1 MSSSRPRA
9 VDFLD
14 KEDGETREFE
24 NKSDEEPLIVS
35 ENEGSNSEQENEVE
49 SSGETEEIEQKETL
63 PSGAISKGK
72 FIPVNLSF
80 FIYFVLD
87 EEDFWSKKTRS
98 GGAYIPPAR
107 LAMMQRSITDKS
119 SEAFQRVTWEA
130 LKKSLNGLINK
141 VNVSNLKDI
150 VVELFGENLIR
161 GRGLLVRACLKAQAS
176 ALPFTPVYAALI
188 AVLNTKLPDIGELT
202 LKRLIVQFRRSYKR
216 NDKTQC
222 LASVMFLA
230 HLVNQKV
237 AHEIVALQLL
247 TLLLEQ
253 VTEDGVEIA
262 VAFMKECGSFLAEN
276 SPKPSNAIFERFRT
290 ILHEGNIDKRVQYM
304 IEVLFQIR
312 KDKFKDLPAIKEE
325 LDLVEIEEQTTH
337 FFSLDDEEID
347 AEESLNV
354 FKFDEEFLENE
365 EIYNEIKR
373 EILGDDDEEEQ
384 EGLDETEGVPDAT
397 PAPTY
402 TVQTAQEIADMTGTN
417 LINLRKTIYLTIM
430 SSVDFEECGHKL
442 LKITLPT
449 GLETELT
456 NMLIECCSQER
467 SYLKF
472 YGLLGERF
480 AKLNPIWSDAFLS
493 SFATVYGNIHR
504 LETNRIRNVAKFFG
518 HMLSTDALP
527 WSPALN
533 GIQLTEEGTTSAS
546 RIFLKFLFQDLAEFF
561 GCPKLL
567 SRFYSTT
574 DFEGIF
580 PRSDAK
586 NLRFSINFFT
596 AIGLG
601 PLTEP
606 MREKLKEIN
615 MAGEVESEDES
626 EDEVSDHDRERMSE
640 LERERDYYDRERE
653 RERGRDH
660 YEKRLRSPPESIRSR
675 NREER
680 SPGFSRNY
688 RDRSRSRNR
697 SRSRSRSYRSRSR
710 SRSNSRGRRY

>member
-1 MSSSRPRA
+1 ML
-9 VDFLD
+9 F
-14 KEDGETREFE
+14 
-24 NKSDEEPLIVS
+24 
-35 ENEGSNSEQENEVE
+35 
-49 SSGETEEIEQKETL
+49 
-63 PSGAISKGK
+63 
-72 FIPVNLSF
+72 
-80 FIYFVLD
+80 LD

-98 GGAYIPPAR
+98 GGAYVPPAK
-107 LAMMQRSITDKS
+107 LAMIQRSISDKS

-161 GRGLLVRACLKAQAS
+161 GKGLLVRACLKAQAS
-176 ALPFTPVYAALI
+176 ALPFTPVYATLI
-188 AVLNTKLPDIGELT
+188 SILNTKLPDIGELT
-202 LKRLIVQFRRSYKR
+202 LKRLILQFRRSYKR

-222 LASVMFLA
+222 LASVMFMA
-230 HLVNQKV
+230 HLVNQRV

-262 VAFMKECGSFLAEN
+262 VAFMKECGAFLAEN

-290 ILHEGNIDKRVQYM
+290 ILHEGKIDKRVQYM

-312 KDKFKDLPAIKEE
+312 KDKFKDLPAVKEE
-325 LDLVEIEEQTTH
+325 LDLVEAEEQTTH

-347 AEESLNV
+347 AEEDLNV
-354 FKFDEEFLENE
+354 FRFDENFLENE
-365 EIYNEIKR
+365 VIYNEIKQ
-373 EILGDDDEEEQ
+373 EILGEDSECEGEAEEVENITSDNTSTT
-384 EGLDETEGVPDAT
+384 GT
-397 PAPTY
+397 PAANT
-402 TVQTAQEIADMTGTN
+402 QEIADMTGTN

-430 SSVDFEECGHKL
+430 SSADFEECGHKL
-442 LKITLPT
+442 LKIALPT

-493 SFATVYGNIHR
+493 SFGTVYGNIHR

-527 WSPALN
+527 WPSVLN
-533 GIQLTEEGTTSAS
+533 SIELTEEGTTSAS

-567 SRFYSTT
+567 QRFYSM
-574 DFEGIF
+574 DNGRREFVGIF
-580 PRSDAK
+580 PEGDAK
-586 NLRFSINFFT
+586 ELRFSINFFT

-606 MREKLKEIN
+606 MRERLKEIN
-615 MAGEVESEDES
+615 EAGQVQEESEKSEDER
-626 EDEVSDHDRERMSE
+626 DHERAERYEGRERHIDHH
-640 LERERDYYDRERE
+640 ERDRNYEHQREYHQDRRGYRRE
-653 RERGRDH
+653 I
-660 YEKRLRSPPESIRSR
+660 RSPESIREELDYDEPSEYR
-675 NREER
+675 RERRYSR
-680 SPGFSRNY
+680 SPRRRRAS
-688 RDRSRSRNR
+688 R
-697 SRSRSRSYRSRSR
+697 SRSRSRSRDYSS
-710 SRSNSRGRRY
+710 RRY

>member
-1 MSSSRPRA
+1 
-9 VDFLD
+9 
-14 KEDGETREFE
+14 
-24 NKSDEEPLIVS
+24 
-35 ENEGSNSEQENEVE
+35 
-49 SSGETEEIEQKETL
+49 
-63 PSGAISKGK
+63 
-72 FIPVNLSF
+72 
-80 FIYFVLD
+80 
-87 EEDFWSKKTRS
+87 
-98 GGAYIPPAR
+98 
-107 LAMMQRSITDKS
+107 MMQRSITDKS

-141 VNVSNLKDI
+141 VNVSNIKDI
-150 VVELFGENLIR
+150 VVELFGENLVR

-188 AVLNTKLPDIGELT
+188 SILNTKLPDIGELT

-230 HLVNQKV
+230 HLVNQRV

-276 SPKPSNAIFERFRT
+276 SPKPSNAIFERFRA
-290 ILHEGNIDKRVQYM
+290 ILHEGSIDKRVQYM

-347 AEESLNV
+347 PEESLNV
-354 FKFDEEFLENE
+354 FKFDEDFLENE
-365 EIYNEIKR
+365 EVYSEIKR
-373 EILGDDDEEEQ
+373 EILGDEEE
-384 EGLDETEGVPDAT
+384 ESSEAEAETEGKGKEEEGPVSSGPST
-397 PAPTY
+397 T
-402 TVQTAQEIADMTGTN
+402 QEIADMTGTN

-442 LKITLPT
+442 LKISLPA

-493 SFATVYGNIHR
+493 SFNTVYGNIHR

-527 WSPALN
+527 WSPALS

-561 GCPKLL
+561 GCPKLS
-567 SRFYSTT
+567 SRLNESP
-574 DFEGIF
+574 DFVGIF
-580 PRSDAK
+580 PVDGAK
-586 NLRFSINFFT
+586 ELRFSINFFT

-601 PLTEP
+601 PLTEG
-606 MREKLKEIN
+606 MRERLKEIN
-615 MAGEVESEDES
+615 MAGMEEGEEEEESESES
-626 EDEVSDHDRERMSE
+626 EPEPES
-640 LERERDYYDRERE
+640 
-653 RERGRDH
+653 ERGRH
-660 YEKRLRSPPESIRSR
+660 YQDSRDSRDSRDYRDYRDSRDSRDSRDYTDSRDSVRQSRSLKSPPDSTR
-675 NREER
+675 
-680 SPGFSRNY
+680 
-688 RDRSRSRNR
+688 RSRSPRRERSRTRSPRRRSHR
-697 SRSRSRSYRSRSR
+697 SRSRSHERYSH
-710 SRSNSRGRRY
+710 GRY

>member
-1 MSSSRPRA
+1 
-9 VDFLD
+9 
-14 KEDGETREFE
+14 
-24 NKSDEEPLIVS
+24 
-35 ENEGSNSEQENEVE
+35 
-49 SSGETEEIEQKETL
+49 
-63 PSGAISKGK
+63 
-72 FIPVNLSF
+72 
-80 FIYFVLD
+80 
-87 EEDFWSKKTRS
+87 
-98 GGAYIPPAR
+98 
-107 LAMMQRSITDKS
+107 MMQRSISDKS

-150 VVELFGENLIR
+150 VVELFGENLLR
-161 GRGLLVRACLKAQAS
+161 GRGLIVRACLKAQAS

-188 AVLNTKLPDIGELT
+188 SILNTKLPDIGELT
-202 LKRLIVQFRRSYKR
+202 LKRLIIQFRRSYKR

-230 HLVNQKV
+230 HLVNQRV

-253 VTEDGVEIA
+253 VTDDGVEIA

-312 KDKFKDLPAIKEE
+312 KEKFKDLPAIKAE
-325 LDLVEIEEQTTH
+325 LDLVDESDQTTH

-347 AEESLNV
+347 GEEELNV
-354 FKFDEEFLENE
+354 FKVDDDFLANEQAYE
-365 EIYNEIKR
+365 EIKL
-373 EILGDDDEEEQ
+373 EILGEEDDEEGEA
-384 EGLDETEGVPDAT
+384 EKEDGDIANSNGTSAS
-397 PAPTY
+397 
-402 TVQTAQEIADMTGTN
+402 QTATTAPSTNEIADMTGTN

-430 SSVDFEECGHKL
+430 SSADFEECGHKL
-442 LKITLPT
+442 LKIALPA

-527 WSPALN
+527 WSPALSA
-533 GIQLTEEGTTSAS
+533 IELTEEGTTSAS

-561 GCPKLL
+561 GCPKLTA
-567 SRFYSTT
+567 RFYAPEWRN
-574 DFEGIF
+574 DFLGIF
-580 PRSDAK
+580 PADGAK
-586 NLRFSINFFT
+586 ELRFSINFFT

-606 MREKLKEIN
+606 MRERLKEIN
-615 MAGEVESEDES
+615 NAGHLE
-626 EDEVSDHDRERMSE
+626 EVSDDNESENESEEEMREGHHYRTPV
-640 LERERDYYDRERE
+640 ERKDHRDS
-653 RERGRDH
+653 RDH
-660 YEKRLRSPPESIRSR
+660 GDDRHRDRRDSR
-675 NREER
+675 Y
-680 SPGFSRNY
+680 S
-688 RDRSRSRNR
+688 RSRSRSR
-697 SRSRSRSYRSRSR
+697 SRSGYRSRSRSRSPRSHRSRSYRSRSR
-710 SRSNSRGRRY
+710 SPPSRSRRY

>member
-1 MSSSRPRA
+1 
-9 VDFLD
+9 
-14 KEDGETREFE
+14 
-24 NKSDEEPLIVS
+24 
-35 ENEGSNSEQENEVE
+35 
-49 SSGETEEIEQKETL
+49 
-63 PSGAISKGK
+63 
-72 FIPVNLSF
+72 
-80 FIYFVLD
+80 
-87 EEDFWSKKTRS
+87 
-98 GGAYIPPAR
+98 
-107 LAMMQRSITDKS
+107 MMQRSITDKS

-141 VNVSNLKDI
+141 VNVSNIKDI
-150 VVELFGENLIR
+150 VVELFGENLVR
-161 GRGLLVRACLKAQAS
+161 GRGLLVRACLKAQAG

-188 AVLNTKLPDIGELT
+188 SILNTKLPDIGELT

-230 HLVNQKV
+230 HLVNQRV

-276 SPKPSNAIFERFRT
+276 SPKPSNAIFERFRA
-290 ILHEGNIDKRVQYM
+290 ILHEGSIDKRVQYM

-347 AEESLNV
+347 PEESLNV
-354 FKFDEEFLENE
+354 FKFDEEFLKNE
-365 EIYNEIKR
+365 EVYSEIKR
-373 EILGDDDEEEQ
+373 EILGDEEE
-384 EGLDETEGVPDAT
+384 ESSEAEAETEGKGKEEEGPVSSGPST
-397 PAPTY
+397 T
-402 TVQTAQEIADMTGTN
+402 QEIADMTGTN

-442 LKITLPT
+442 LKISLPA

-493 SFATVYGNIHR
+493 SFNTVYGNIHR

-527 WSPALN
+527 WSPALS

-561 GCPKLL
+561 GCPKLS
-567 SRFYSTT
+567 SRLNESP
-574 DFEGIF
+574 DFVGIF
-580 PRSDAK
+580 PVDGAK
-586 NLRFSINFFT
+586 ELRFSINFFT

-601 PLTEP
+601 PLTEG
-606 MREKLKEIN
+606 MRERLKEIN
-615 MAGEVESEDES
+615 MAGMEEGEEEEESESEPEPEPES
-626 EDEVSDHDRERMSE
+626 
-640 LERERDYYDRERE
+640 
-653 RERGRDH
+653 ERGRH
-660 YEKRLRSPPESIRSR
+660 YQDYRDYRDSRDYRDYRDSRDSRDSRDYTDSRDSVRQSRSLKSPPDSTR
-675 NREER
+675 
-680 SPGFSRNY
+680 
-688 RDRSRSRNR
+688 RSRSPRRERSRTRSPRRRSHR
-697 SRSRSRSYRSRSR
+697 SRSRSHERYSH
-710 SRSNSRGRRY
+710 GRY

>member
-1 MSSSRPRA
+1 
-9 VDFLD
+9 
-14 KEDGETREFE
+14 
-24 NKSDEEPLIVS
+24 
-35 ENEGSNSEQENEVE
+35 
-49 SSGETEEIEQKETL
+49 
-63 PSGAISKGK
+63 
-72 FIPVNLSF
+72 
-80 FIYFVLD
+80 
-87 EEDFWSKKTRS
+87 
-98 GGAYIPPAR
+98 
-107 LAMMQRSITDKS
+107 MMQRSITDKS

-161 GRGLLVRACLKAQAS
+161 GKGLLVRACLKAQAS

-188 AVLNTKLPDIGELT
+188 SILNTKLPDIGELT
-202 LKRLIVQFRRSYKR
+202 MKRLIIQFRRSYKR

-230 HLVNQKV
+230 HLVNQRV

-253 VTEDGVEIA
+253 VTDDGVEIA
-262 VAFMKECGSFLAEN
+262 VAFMKECGAFLAEN
-276 SPKPSNAIFERFRT
+276 SPKPSNAIFERFRS
-290 ILHEGNIDKRVQYM
+290 ILHEGKIDKRVQYM

-325 LDLVEIEEQTTH
+325 LDLVEAEDQTTH

-347 AEESLNV
+347 SEENLNV
-354 FKFDEEFLENE
+354 FRVDEEFLANE
-365 EIYNEIKR
+365 ELYNEIKT
-373 EILGDDDEEEQ
+373 EILGADEEENG
-384 EGLDETEGVPDAT
+384 EGDESAEGADSKDTAADTAT
-397 PAPTY
+397 STP
-402 TVQTAQEIADMTGTN
+402 QTTQEIADMTGTN

-430 SSVDFEECGHKL
+430 SSADFEECGHKL
-442 LKITLPT
+442 LKIALPA

-493 SFATVYGNIHR
+493 SFGTVYGNIHR

-527 WSPALN
+527 WAAALSS
-533 GIQLTEEGTTSAS
+533 IELTEEGTTSAS
-546 RIFLKFLFQDLAEFF
+546 RIFLKFLFKDLAEFF

-567 SRFYSTT
+567 QRFYSSEWRR
-574 DFEGIF
+574 DFMGIF
-580 PRSDAK
+580 PEGEAK
-586 NLRFSINFFT
+586 ELRFSINFFT

-615 MAGEVESEDES
+615 LAGEEASESES
-626 EDEVSDHDRERMSE
+626 
-640 LERERDYYDRERE
+640 EREQEPVERE
-653 RERGRDH
+653 EREERSNYETSERHREHSRD
-660 YEKRLRSPPESIRSR
+660 RRMRSPESIRGNVR
-675 NREER
+675 YRDQEIDYEEPREYRGRRER
-680 SPGFSRNY
+680 SPSPRRRY
-688 RDRSRSRNR
+688 RSRSHSRSPRRERR
-697 SRSRSRSYRSRSR
+697 SRSRSPGRDGYRSR
-710 SRSNSRGRRY
+710 RY

>member
-1 MSSSRPRA
+1 M
-9 VDFLD
+9 
-14 KEDGETREFE
+14 
-24 NKSDEEPLIVS
+24 
-35 ENEGSNSEQENEVE
+35 
-49 SSGETEEIEQKETL
+49 
-63 PSGAISKGK
+63 
-72 FIPVNLSF
+72 
-80 FIYFVLD
+80 FVD

-107 LAMMQRSITDKS
+107 LAMMQRSISDKS

-150 VVELFGENLIR
+150 VIELFGENLIR
-161 GRGLLVRACLKAQAS
+161 GKGLLVKACLKAQAS

-188 AVLNTKLPDIGELT
+188 SILNTKLPDIGELT

-216 NDKTQC
+216 NDKAQC

-230 HLVNQKV
+230 HLVNQRV

-312 KDKFKDLPAIKEE
+312 KDKFKDLPAIRDE
-325 LDLVEIEEQTTH
+325 LDLVEVEDQTTH

-347 AEESLNV
+347 GEEGLNV
-354 FKFDEEFLENE
+354 FKFDEEFIQNE
-365 EIYNEIKR
+365 DIYNEIKV
-373 EILGDDDEEEQ
+373 EILGDGEESEGAEDEGG
-384 EGLDETEGVPDAT
+384 EGDVTKDQGTSAGS
-397 PAPTY
+397 
-402 TVQTAQEIADMTGTN
+402 TVGQTTQEIADMTGTN

-430 SSVDFEECGHKL
+430 SSADFEECGHKL
-442 LKITLPT
+442 LKIALPA

-527 WSPALN
+527 WSPALSSV
-533 GIQLTEEGTTSAS
+533 QLTEEGTTSAS
-546 RIFLKFLFQDLAEFF
+546 RIFLKFLFQDLSEFF

-567 SRFYSTT
+567 SRFYSPMCRG
-574 DFEGIF
+574 DFIGIF
-580 PRSDAK
+580 PDDGAK
-586 NLRFSINFFT
+586 GLRFSINFFT

-606 MREKLKEIN
+606 MRERLKEIN
-615 MAGEVESEDES
+615 MAGVVESESEEDAES
-626 EDEVSDHDRERMSE
+626 DVEIQDDGEDERDSRSEYQHQHDERQM
-640 LERERDYYDRERE
+640 
-653 RERGRDH
+653 
-660 YEKRLRSPPESIRSR
+660 RSPESIRSHLR
-675 NREER
+675 RRDISPRSPREHYREER
-680 SPGFSRNY
+680 RESRSGY
-688 RDRSRSRNR
+688 RSRSPRR
-697 SRSRSRSYRSRSR
+697 RYRSRSR
-710 SRSNSRGRRY
+710 SRSRERYSRH

>member
-1 MSSSRPRA
+1 
-9 VDFLD
+9 
-14 KEDGETREFE
+14 
-24 NKSDEEPLIVS
+24 
-35 ENEGSNSEQENEVE
+35 
-49 SSGETEEIEQKETL
+49 
-63 PSGAISKGK
+63 
-72 FIPVNLSF
+72 
-80 FIYFVLD
+80 
-87 EEDFWSKKTRS
+87 
-98 GGAYIPPAR
+98 
-107 LAMMQRSITDKS
+107 MMQRSITDKS

-161 GRGLLVRACLKAQAS
+161 GKGLLVRACLKAQAS

-188 AVLNTKLPDIGELT
+188 SILNTKLPDIGELT
-202 LKRLIVQFRRSYKR
+202 LKRIILQFRRSYKR

-230 HLVNQKV
+230 HLVNQRV

-276 SPKPSNAIFERFRT
+276 SPKPSNAIFERFRS
-290 ILHEGNIDKRVQYM
+290 ILHEGKIDKRVQYM

-312 KDKFKDLPAIKEE
+312 KDKFRDLPAVKEE
-325 LDLVEIEEQTTH
+325 LDLVEAEEQTIH
-337 FFSLDDEEID
+337 FFSLDDEEIE
-347 AEESLNV
+347 AEENLNV
-354 FKFDEEFLENE
+354 FRVDENFLENE
-365 EIYNEIKR
+365 EIYNEIKQ
-373 EILGDDDEEEQ
+373 EILGEDNGEGDAEGSAEGTDDV
-384 EGLDETEGVPDAT
+384 EGTNGSGAT
-397 PAPTY
+397 VK
-402 TVQTAQEIADMTGTN
+402 TVNASNTDQLTTQEIADMTGTN

-430 SSVDFEECGHKL
+430 SSADFEECGHKL
-442 LKITLPT
+442 LKISLPA

-493 SFATVYGNIHR
+493 SFGTVYGNIHR

-527 WSPALN
+527 WPAALSS
-533 GIQLTEEGTTSAS
+533 IELTEEGTTSAS
-546 RIFLKFLFQDLAEFF
+546 RIFLKFLFQDLSEFF

-567 SRFYSTT
+567 QRFYSNEGRR
-574 DFEGIF
+574 DFMGIF
-580 PRSDAK
+580 PENEAK
-586 NLRFSINFFT
+586 DLRFSINFFT

-606 MREKLKEIN
+606 MRERLKEIN
-615 MAGEVESEDES
+615 EACEREEESEGES
-626 EDEVSDHDRERMSE
+626 VERGGVEKSYNEQRVEHREERV
-640 LERERDYYDRERE
+640 EREHHERREHHEHRE
-653 RERGRDH
+653 QENRYSHNHGRREI
-660 YEKRLRSPPESIRSR
+660 RSPESIRSNSR
-675 NREER
+675 HRRDEELNYNEPREYRHSHER
-680 SPGFSRNY
+680 RHS
-688 RDRSRSRNR
+688 
-697 SRSRSRSYRSRSR
+697 SRSRSPRRRSDYRSRSR
-710 SRSNSRGRRY
+710 SPDYRSRRY